1 MALTDDI
8 LTALDS
14 GPIADIAQQLDLG
27 TDQVQAVVKD
37 ALPAILG
44 GMAQNSQTDEGATSL
59 ANALGDH
66 ANANPLGDLG
76 SLLGGDLGGSILK
89 HVLGGSTPDVAGAI
103 SEKAGVDSATVQ
115 KILAIVAPIVMAY
128 LGKKVLGGGGSADAG
143 TVKDQVQ
150 AESKD
155 AASKAST
162 PDLGSILGSILG
174 R

>member
-8 LTALDS
+8 LKALDS
-14 GPIADIAQQLDLG
+14 GPIADIAQQVGLD
-27 TDQVQAVVKD
+27 TSQVQAVVKD
-37 ALPAILG
+37 ALPAVLG
-44 GMAQNSQTDEGATSL
+44 GMARNTQSDEGAASL

-76 SLLGGDLGGSILK
+76 SLLGGDLGGSILN
-89 HVLGGSTPDVAGAI
+89 HVLGGSTGDVAGAI
-103 SEKAGVDSATVQ
+103 GDKVGVDSATVQ

-128 LGKKVLGGGGSADAG
+128 LGKKVLGGGGQADAG
-143 TVKDQVQ
+143 IVKEQVQ
-150 AESKD
+150 AESQD